1 MSIHSRYLHWRLGPV
16 AVLVARRPA
25 AVVAV
30 LGAVVAGAAGFA
42 VLFGDYPATPGG
54 SLAALLGTGDDAL
67 AVVFV
72 RDLRLPRALAAV
84 VVGGS
89 LGASGAIFQSVSGN
103 PLGSPDIIG
112 FTAGAA
118 SGALV
123 SIVLFGGTPAQVALG
138 ALAGGF
144 ATAAVVYVLS
154 RRRGGGVA
162 GHQLVLVGV
171 GVGAVLSAV
180 NSLLLVRSSLTAAQ
194 TAAQWLAGSLNGMS
208 WATVSVAGGAAGLL
222 AVLAA
227 ALSRRLAAAM
237 LGDDVSAGLGV
248 PPQRVRAVAVAVGVG
263 LVSLATAAAGPIAFV
278 ALAAP
283 QLARR
288 LTRPAG
294 PGIGGAMVM
303 GALLVIVCDQLAQ
316 RLFAP
321 VQLPVGV
328 VTGSLGGLYLV
339 WLLARDV
346 RRRPT

>member
-1 MSIHSRYLHWRLGPV
+1 MSVDSRHLRWRLGPV
-16 AVLVARRPA
+16 ALLVARRPA
-25 AVVAV
+25 VVAAV
-30 LGAVVAGAAGFA
+30 LLAGVVSAAGFA
-42 VLFGDYPATPGG
+42 VLFGDHPASPGE
-54 SLAALLGTGDDAL
+54 SLAALFGTTDDVL
-67 AVVFV
+67 AVIFV

-123 SIVLFGGTPAQVALG
+123 SIILIGGTPAQVAIG
-138 ALAGGF
+138 ALVGGF
-144 ATAAVVYVLS
+144 VTAVVVYGLS
-154 RRRGGGVA
+154 RRRGGGVS
-162 GHQLVLVGV
+162 GYQLVLVGV
-171 GVGAVLSAV
+171 GIGAVLSAV
-180 NSLLLVRSSLTAAQ
+180 NALLLVRSSLTAAQ
-194 TAAQWLAGSLNGMS
+194 TAAQWLAGSLNAMS
-208 WATVSVAGGAAGLL
+208 WATVSVAGSAACLL

-227 ALSRRLAAAM
+227 PLSRLLAVLM

-248 PPQRVRAVAVAVGVG
+248 PPHRVRAVAVAVGVA
-263 LVSLATAAAGPIAFV
+263 LVSLATAVAGPIAFV

-288 LTRPAG
+288 LTRSAG
-294 PGIGGAMVM
+294 PGIGGAVMM
-303 GALLVIVCDQLAQ
+303 GALLVLVCDQLAQ

-339 WLLARDV
+339 WLLARDA
-346 RRRPT
+346 RRRPV